1 MTAYVQQRYFMA
13 RTLPAL
19 IASVVLIFAM
29 AILGRWADH
38 RVQEGALQRAA
49 SETVLDM
56 DNYIKPLVQGLAQDS
71 TLSAAAQGALS
82 VVLGRK
88 VLGRDVAAIKIW
100 SPFGSILYSN
110 RPELIGRTYP
120 LFDNLQRA
128 FTGAVVA
135 QFDDLDD
142 DENEFERS
150 LGDGLLEIYA
160 PVRESGTNRIIA
172 VAEIYERRED
182 LRIALQNMQMQTWMV
197 IGSLTLA
204 IIGLWAGVTFAHNR
218 QELKRQVVK
227 LCSIHRKM
235 TEINE
240 LFLRRVSAELHD
252 APAQL
257 IGFVLLRLEALQ
269 PQLTATGPGNQGPT
283 QRPDLYETI
292 HSALVTSLN
301 EIRYIS
307 AGLAPPELTDL
318 SLVQALQMAASLH
331 YERTGTEVSSEI
343 GELPDAVDPTLK
355 ISLYRFAQ
363 EGLNNAFRHA
373 DGRGQALRAI
383 YEDGLLE
390 VTVSDAGPVAQSSVN
405 RAFGSGGLGLAGLRG
420 RIESLGG
427 SFEFI
432 SQPGLGAR
440 VTARFTLATMALD
453 YA

>member
-1 MTAYVQQRYFMA
+1 
-13 RTLPAL
+13 
-19 IASVVLIFAM
+19 
-29 AILGRWADH
+29 
-38 RVQEGALQRAA
+38 
-49 SETVLDM
+49 
-56 DNYIKPLVQGLAQDS
+56 
-71 TLSAAAQGALS
+71 
-82 VVLGRK
+82 
-88 VLGRDVAAIKIW
+88 
-100 SPFGSILYSN
+100 
-110 RPELIGRTYP
+110 
-120 LFDNLQRA
+120 
-128 FTGAVVA
+128 
-135 QFDDLDD
+135 
-142 DENEFERS
+142 
-150 LGDGLLEIYA
+150 
-160 PVRESGTNRIIA
+160 
-172 VAEIYERRED
+172 
-182 LRIALQNMQMQTWMV
+182 
-197 IGSLTLA
+197 
-204 IIGLWAGVTFAHNR
+204 
-218 QELKRQVVK
+218 
-227 LCSIHRKM
+227 M

-269 PQLTATGPGNQGPT
+269 PQLTAAGLGTQEST

-301 EIRYIS
+301 DIRYIS

-331 YERTGTEVSSEI
+331 HQRTGTDVDSEI
-343 GELPDAVDPTLK
+343 GELPEAVDPTLK

-390 VTVSDAGPVAQSSVN
+390 VTVSDAGPVAETAKN

-432 SQPGLGAR
+432 SRPGIGAR
-440 VTARFTLATMALD
+440 VTARFKLATMELD